1 MPLSRKP
8 GAKLSKGANS
18 KRQAFMNQ
26 TRSRYEK
33 LTEGSAAMKLF
44 LPHYLLEVVLPHL
57 K

>member
-33 LTEGSAAMKLF
+33 LTEGSAAMVLF
-44 LPHYLLEVVLPHL
+44 SFHITF
-57 K
+57 